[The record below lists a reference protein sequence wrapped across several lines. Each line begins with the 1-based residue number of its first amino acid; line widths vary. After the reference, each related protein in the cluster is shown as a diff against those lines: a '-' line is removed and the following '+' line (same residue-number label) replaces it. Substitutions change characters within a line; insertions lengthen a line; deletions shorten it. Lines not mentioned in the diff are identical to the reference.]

1 MYERIPFGDYNNRI
15 KVNKKEKDNENM
27 DSVPEG
33 T

>member
-1 MYERIPFGDYNNRI
+1 MYEQIPFRDYNNGI